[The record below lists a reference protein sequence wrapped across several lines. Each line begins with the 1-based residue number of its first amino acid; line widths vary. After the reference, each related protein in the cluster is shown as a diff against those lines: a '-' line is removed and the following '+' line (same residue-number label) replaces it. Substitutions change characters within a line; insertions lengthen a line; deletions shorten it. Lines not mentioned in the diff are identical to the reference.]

1 MLGGVPSGQTESPP
15 LRSRVGYGP
24 GMFGVCLS
32 GVLNQSASW
41 SLGRVRERVLVA
53 VGVQERYP
61 ITRGVATAMW
71 QGDQPS
77 GHPGWRGSGSVN
89 YDSSGNTAGP
99 AMPGSGASQSMQQQP
114 SQQHQGQRGMN
125 QHAFS
130 TPQVHS
136 GFSSGAY
143 GLMALF
149 QRFWQR
155 LTVISRAERLI
166 TDGSSSLGE
175 MVMIGGG

>member
-1 MLGGVPSGQTESPP
+1 
-15 LRSRVGYGP
+15 
-24 GMFGVCLS
+24 MFRVCLS

-114 SQQHQGQRGMN
+114 TQQHQGQRGMN

-143 GLMALF
+143 GPGPALH
-149 QRFWQR
+149 
-155 LTVISRAERLI
+155 E
-166 TDGSSSLGE
+166 GSFFS
-175 MVMIGGG
+175 